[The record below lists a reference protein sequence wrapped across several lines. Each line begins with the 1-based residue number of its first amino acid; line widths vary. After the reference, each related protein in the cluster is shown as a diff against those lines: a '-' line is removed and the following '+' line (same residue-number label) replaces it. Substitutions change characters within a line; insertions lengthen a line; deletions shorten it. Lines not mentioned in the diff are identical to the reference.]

1 MQARNRKEELTKD
14 YPDSSNDQEP
24 CTLLLKSA
32 KSQHPV
38 AKIWVTIAAR

>member
-14 YPDSSNDQEP
+14 YTDSTNDQEP
-24 CTLLLKSA
+24 CTLLLKSP

-38 AKIWVTIAAR
+38 AKVSVAITAR